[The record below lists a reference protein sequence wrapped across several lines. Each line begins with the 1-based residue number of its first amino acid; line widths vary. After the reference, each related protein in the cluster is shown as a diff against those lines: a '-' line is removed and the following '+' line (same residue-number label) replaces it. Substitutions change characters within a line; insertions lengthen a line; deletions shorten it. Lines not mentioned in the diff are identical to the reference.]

1 MKELC
6 WKPERVRDVMNI
18 DADFVPDAVFW
29 AVDNEA
35 PLTFKEGEAEAARS
49 VSTDELVERFLD
61 RARGHYQLAILGPAG
76 TGKSHLIHRIRQR
89 VQGRPGLEI
98 LAVRR
103 LETNLR
109 AILEKLIDRLP
120 ADRRERYRAE
130 LEKAGPALSTPEVQ
144 RGTLLDS
151 LAQAIEEDVR
161 RPDSGIDPDLE
172 DALLGALPNMLR
184 DPYLRKEK
192 FLKPGEVVTELVDR
206 LFSNREGKRL
216 EERVLFER
224 SNLPLD
230 GIALLNCSMQARE
243 AIEIFLY
250 DSDRYVPATL
260 DVINRSLDR
269 AIARALNFSGD
280 QLGSLMGEIRSY
292 LKTQD
297 KELIILFEEFARL
310 QGYDA
315 AMLAALLV
323 QGGDTL
329 CNVRWALACT
339 TGRFRELPDTVRTR
353 MDGIVDMEGA
363 PPKHNVKAFAGR
375 YLNAVRAG
383 RERLEQAFADAKNAG
398 VPNAC
403 GTCPGRG
410 SCTDAFGATEE
421 GYSLYPF
428 TEAALNT
435 MALRTNP
442 EATTRFNPRSFQ
454 KNVLRPVLVDEAP
467 ALAAGDFPTAA
478 LLNRMGGS
486 HFSPDERARLMD
498 KARTSFDRYLS
509 LFQIWSDGRLK
520 NPPEG
525 VMRAFGLDPLTGL
538 EARDGPEPGPG
549 PIGGPDD
556 PPLRP
561 AVPRDAT
568 SAQLAAWVE
577 GGHMDQTLAQRLRQ
591 ALFPLIE
598 RTIDW
603 DALGLVPTS
612 FAGATAATARPF
624 RNSSLAFVRQVTT
637 GGAAPPVRLELPLQQ
652 DDQGFTKTAFAFES
666 LLKIEKTGDWGAG
679 RGLAGLAALSE
690 LVEACA
696 AEVVRQLLELRGNA
710 KKWDP
715 IAGAV
720 ELLLVGSALGGVL
733 IPTQAQTDEGL
744 LEALFKDV
752 PPESPSTTAEL
763 RSVYTSL
770 RQKRGALQD
779 LLRAHISVAK
789 GGRAGRFINP
799 MLPLAAARLLR
810 RRKWKLD
817 RHPEA
822 LPDPYRVVG
831 DLYEAV
837 RGKLPASLLTERA
850 ERTRWIE
857 EVEQALGSEPTRQSV
872 LDGVRRALDAAA
884 LGGLPGSR
892 APLEAA
898 RDEFAN
904 VQFVAALEAAR
915 RIRDADPPE
924 GELPSFARAHRNAV
938 EATQNLI
945 RRWGNFL
952 AMAEAEVRARRADNV
967 SVEVEQEATRLKAV
981 LTALVVDLSELQSGE
996 VPRDAA

>member
-6 WKPERVRDVMNI
+6 WKPGRVRDVMNI

-35 PLTFKEGEAEAARS
+35 PLTFKEGETEAARS
-49 VSTDELVERFLD
+49 VSTDELVGSFLD
-61 RARGHYQLAILGPAG
+61 PARGHYQLAILGPAG

-109 AILEKLIDRLP
+109 AILEKLVDRLP
-120 ADRRERYRAE
+120 ADRRERYRTE

-172 DALLGALPNMLR
+172 DALLAALPNMLR

-224 SNLPLD
+224 PNLPLD

-250 DSDRYVPATL
+250 DSDRYIPATL

-297 KELIILFEEFARL
+297 KELVILFEEFARL

-363 PPKHNVKAFAGR
+363 PPKHSVKAFAGR

-410 SCTDAFGATEE
+410 PCADAFGATEE

-442 EATTRFNPRSFQ
+442 EAVTRFNPRSFQ

-467 ALAAGDFPTAA
+467 ALAAGEFPTAA

-498 KARTSFDRYLS
+498 KAGPRFDRYLS
-509 LFQIWSDGRLK
+509 LFQLWSDGQFE

-525 VMRAFGLDPLTGL
+525 VVRAFGLEPLAGL
-538 EARDGPEPGPG
+538 DARKPLPPSGEPT
-549 PIGGPDD
+549 IVA
-556 PPLRP
+556 PPSQP
-561 AVPRDAT
+561 PQRDAV

-598 RTIDW
+598 RAIDW

-612 FAGATAATARPF
+612 FAGATATTARPF
-624 RNSSLAFVRQVTT
+624 RNGSIAFVRQVTT
-637 GGAAPPVRLELPLQQ
+637 GGAAPPVRLELPFQQ
-652 DDQGFTKTAFAFES
+652 DDQGFTKTAFAFEA
-666 LLKIEKTGDWGAG
+666 LLKIEKTGDWGAV

-696 AEVVRQLLELRGNA
+696 ADVVRQLQRLRGNA
-710 KKWDP
+710 KKWAP
-715 IAGAV
+715 LAGAV
-720 ELLLVGSALGGVL
+720 ELLLVGSALGGAL

-752 PPESPSTTAEL
+752 PQESPSTTAEL
-763 RSVYTSL
+763 RSVYSSL

-779 LLRAHISVAK
+779 LLRAHVSVAK

-799 MLPLAAARLLR
+799 MVPLAAARLLR
-810 RRKWKLD
+810 RRNWKLD

-822 LPDPYRVVG
+822 LPDPYKVVG

-837 RGKLPASLLTERA
+837 RGKLPAALLAERA
-850 ERTRWIE
+850 ERTRWVD

-872 LDGVRRALDAAA
+872 LEGVRRTLDAAA

-892 APLEAA
+892 ASLEAA
-898 RDEFAN
+898 RDEFAS

-915 RIRDADPPE
+915 RIRNADPPE
-924 GELPSFARAHRNAV
+924 GELPSFARAQRKSV

-952 AMAEAEVRARRADNV
+952 AMAEAEVQARRTDTV
-967 SVEVEQEATRLKAV
+967 SVEVERETTRLKAV
-981 LTALVVDLSELQSGE
+981 LAALVEDLSELKPGE
-996 VPRDAA
+996 APRDVA